1 MITAGHLLVKRVLML
16 FSYPTSIVV
25 TYRMLSWFTRSK
37 NLADKSSN
45 GRITFDL
52 CLTISPENEDKW
64 GASQRTLTVTPISQN
79 DDSSL
84 NLKTVTRLLRTERDF
99 RTLCTIRLTAA
110 KRSVSEGRTI
120 DWQRDAELTLEAGTV
135 ILSRTLQQSGLSNS
149 EIKPRLV
156 FSSSPITARAIEG
169 SPAENTEAFFTK
181 IKQLTRG
188 YTEWERALEYCN
200 LDIPLSGGRSHRSHE
215 SMRSFKPLQ
224 ALLPLQG
231 EKAMQERTIMLC
243 KDTSGL
249 RSERPRNKIQLS
261 QRFCPGRPD
270 RNVHA

>member
-1 MITAGHLLVKRVLML
+1 MR

-25 TYRMLSWFTRSK
+25 PYRMLSWFTRSK
-37 NLADKSSN
+37 DLADKSSN

-84 NLKTVTRLLRTERDF
+84 NLKTVARLLRTETDL

-135 ILSRTLQQSGLSNS
+135 ILSRTLQQSGLSNT
-149 EIKPRLV
+149 EIRPRLV
-156 FSSSPITARAIEG
+156 FSSSPTRAKAIEG
-169 SPAENTEAFFTK
+169 SPAEDIEAFFAE
-181 IKQLTRG
+181 IKQLTGG
-188 YTEWERALEYCN
+188 YTEWERALEYYN
-200 LDIPLSGGRSHRSHE
+200 FDKPLSGGISQ
-215 SMRSFKPLQ
+215 SMSSFKPLQ

-231 EKAMQERTIMLC
+231 EKAMQEWTIMLC
-243 KDTSGL
+243 NDTSGL
-249 RSERPRNKIQLS
+249 RSERPRNEIRLS
-261 QRFCPGRPD
+261 QRFCLGRPN